1 MDVFRAPIH
10 TEHIS
15 MVPQQEDKRPKTR
28 SGYLVHEAYSCYEK
42 ALGEVGT
49 AASGKALHFAADI
62 VCSGGLDIW
71 IRGAYSYAV
80 QHIGLANPRIFVY
93 MRQRILE
100 LDKRAA
106 ALPQESFY
114 SHPEVQS
121 NIAECVLVLQLCPK
135 RAKLV
140 WPKIDANTKRPGWL
154 RGVAGSPETRV
165 TRVVWNSEA
174 DTPPLYLVSNE
185 LCKAV
190 QDGAQERA
198 LFWIRWTM
206 EEDTRIRKETK
217 GSGMSTKERGG
228 ATASGRAKTE
238 AGHFLAS
245 VLYEIYKELGSKNLI
260 RMNEEFSEL
269 YRLWRG
275 GEMRMAANLR
285 RDCLGL
291 MAIICCEVP
300 RWKVPAAPSL
310 VADPVRLSR
319 AVSQCGSFFNEV
331 LANPMAA
338 EKQIKASMT
347 KAAKQR
353 KAKALT
359 DREKKELTMEDKF
372 SEYDAVMEA
381 YLNKF

>member
-1 MDVFRAPIH
+1 MEVYRAPIH
-10 TEHIS
+10 TNEI
-15 MVPQQEDKRPKTR
+15 VIGEEPDRRPKTR
-28 SGYLVHEAYSCYEK
+28 SGYLVPEAYACYEK
-42 ALGEVGT
+42 SLGEVGIS
-49 AASGKALHFAADI
+49 ASGKAIHFAADI

-93 MRQRILE
+93 LKQRISE
-100 LDKRAA
+100 LDKKAA
-106 ALPQESFY
+106 SLPQESFY

-121 NIAECVLVLQLCPK
+121 NISECVLVLQLCPK

-140 WPKIDANTKRPGWL
+140 WPKIDENTKRHGWL

-165 TRVVWNSEA
+165 TRTVWSSES

-190 QDGAQERA
+190 QDGAVERA
-198 LFWIRWTM
+198 LFWIRWVM
-206 EEDTRIRKETK
+206 EEDARVRKETK
-217 GSGMSTKERGG
+217 GHGLTTKERGS
-228 ATASGRAKTE
+228 AVTSQKLRSE
-238 AGHFLAS
+238 AGHFVAAVLA
-245 VLYEIYKELGSKNLI
+245 EIYKELASKSMI
-260 RMNEEFSEL
+260 RMNEEFNEL

-275 GEMRMAANLR
+275 GESRMATKLR

-291 MAIICCEVP
+291 MCMICCEVP

-310 VADPVRLSR
+310 VADPLRLSR

-331 LANPMAA
+331 LANSMAPA
-338 EKQIKASMT
+338 AQLKPNMMKAT
-347 KAAKQR
+347 KSR
-353 KAKALT
+353 KSKALS
-359 DREKKELTMEDKF
+359 EKEQKELTMEEKF
-372 SEYDAVMEA
+372 SEYDAAMEA

>member
-10 TEHIS
+10 TEQID
-15 MVPQQEDKRPKTR
+15 MTKEIDKRPKTR
-28 SGYLVHEAYSCYEK
+28 SGYLVPDGYSCYEK

-49 AASGKALHFAADI
+49 SASGKALHFAADI

-80 QHIGLANPRIFVY
+80 QKIGLANPRIFVY
-93 MRQRILE
+93 LRQRITE

-106 ALPQESFY
+106 SLPQESFY
-114 SHPEVQS
+114 SHPEVQN

-140 WPKIDANTKRPGWL
+140 WPKIDENTKRPGWL

-165 TRVVWNSEA
+165 TRVVWNSDA

-185 LCKAV
+185 LCKAI
-190 QDGAQERA
+190 QDGSQERA
-198 LFWIRWTM
+198 LFWIRWVM
-206 EEDTRIRKETK
+206 EEDSRIRKETK
-217 GSGMSTKERGG
+217 GHGLSTKERGG
-228 ATASGRAKTE
+228 ATGSGKAKTE
-238 AGHFLAS
+238 AGHFVAA
-245 VLYEIYKELGSKNLI
+245 VLYEIYKELASKNLI

-275 GEMRMAANLR
+275 GELRMATKLR

-310 VADPVRLSR
+310 VQDPIRLSR
-319 AVSQCGSFFNEV
+319 AVAQSSSFFNEV
-331 LANPMAA
+331 LANPMAV
-338 EKQIKASMT
+338 ENQIKASMT
-347 KAAKQR
+347 KAVKNR
-353 KAKALT
+353 IKKLS
-359 DREKKELTMEDKF
+359 DKDKKELTMEEKF
-372 SEYDAVMEA
+372 SEYDAAMEA
-381 YLNKF
+381 YLKKF

>member
-10 TEHIS
+10 TEQIK
-15 MVPQQEDKRPKTR
+15 MGQEPDKRPKTR

-49 AASGKALHFAADI
+49 SASGKALHFAADI
-62 VCSGGLDIW
+62 VCSGGIDIW

-93 MRQRILE
+93 LRQRILE

-106 ALPQESFY
+106 SLPQESFY

-135 RAKLV
+135 RAKIV
-140 WPKIDANTKRPGWL
+140 WPKIDENTKRQGWL

-165 TRVVWNSEA
+165 TRVVWSSEA
-174 DTPPLYLVSNE
+174 DTPHLYLVSNE
-185 LCKAV
+185 LCKAI

-198 LFWIRWTM
+198 LFWVRWVM
-206 EEDTRIRKETK
+206 EEDTRMRKDTK
-217 GSGMSTKERGG
+217 GQGLSTKDRGG
-228 ATASGRAKTE
+228 GTGKAKTD
-238 AGHFLAS
+238 AGHFVAA
-245 VLYEIYKELGSKNLI
+245 VLYEIYKELASKNLI

-269 YRLWRG
+269 FRLWRG
-275 GEMRMAANLR
+275 GEMRMAAKLR

-331 LANPMAA
+331 LANTMAPGN
-338 EKQIKASMT
+338 QIKPSMT
-347 KAAKQR
+347 KAAKKR
-353 KAKALT
+353 TAALNEK
-359 DREKKELTMEDKF
+359 EKKELTTEDKF

>member
-10 TEHIS
+10 TEQIK
-15 MVPQQEDKRPKTR
+15 MGQEPDKRPKTR

-49 AASGKALHFAADI
+49 SASGKALHFAADI
-62 VCSGGLDIW
+62 VCSGGIDIW

-93 MRQRILE
+93 LRQRILE

-106 ALPQESFY
+106 SLPQESFY

-135 RAKLV
+135 RAKIV
-140 WPKIDANTKRPGWL
+140 WPKIDENTKRQGWL

-165 TRVVWNSEA
+165 TRVVWSSEA
-174 DTPPLYLVSNE
+174 DTPHLYLVSNE
-185 LCKAV
+185 LCKAI

-198 LFWIRWTM
+198 LFWVRWVM
-206 EEDTRIRKETK
+206 EEDVRIRKETK
-217 GSGMSTKERGG
+217 GQGLSTKDRGG
-228 ATASGRAKTE
+228 GAGKAKTE
-238 AGHFLAS
+238 AGHFVAA
-245 VLYEIYKELGSKNLI
+245 VLYEIYKELASKNLI

-269 YRLWRG
+269 FRLWRG
-275 GEMRMAANLR
+275 GEMRMAAKLR

-331 LANPMAA
+331 LANTMAPGN
-338 EKQIKASMT
+338 QIKPSMT
-347 KAAKQR
+347 KAAKKR
-353 KAKALT
+353 TTALNEK
-359 DREKKELTMEDKF
+359 EKKELTMEDKF

>member
-10 TEHIS
+10 TEQID
-15 MVPQQEDKRPKTR
+15 MEKEVDKRPKTR
-28 SGYLVHEAYSCYEK
+28 SGYLVPDGYSCYEK

-49 AASGKALHFAADI
+49 SASGKALHFAADI

-71 IRGAYSYAV
+71 IRGAYSYAI
-80 QHIGLANPRIFVY
+80 QKIGLANPRIFVY
-93 MRQRILE
+93 LKQRITE
-100 LDKRAA
+100 LDKKAA

-114 SHPEVQS
+114 SHPEVQN

-140 WPKIDANTKRPGWL
+140 WPKIDENTKRPGWL

-165 TRVVWNSEA
+165 TRVVWASDA

-185 LCKAV
+185 LCKSI
-190 QDGAQERA
+190 QDGSQERA
-198 LFWIRWTM
+198 LFWIRWVM
-206 EEDTRIRKETK
+206 EEDARIRKQTK
-217 GSGMSTKERGG
+217 GHGLSTKERGG
-228 ATASGRAKTE
+228 ATASGKAKTE
-238 AGHFLAS
+238 AGHFVAA
-245 VLYEIYKELGSKNLI
+245 VLYEIYKELASKNLI

-275 GEMRMAANLR
+275 GEARMAAKLR

-310 VADPVRLSR
+310 VQDPVRLSR
-319 AVSQCGSFFNEV
+319 AVAQSSSFFNEV

-338 EKQIKASMT
+338 ENQIKASMT
-347 KAAKQR
+347 KAVKNR
-353 KAKALT
+353 IKKLS
-359 DREKKELTMEDKF
+359 DKEKKELTMEEKF
-372 SEYDAVMEA
+372 SEYDAAMEA
-381 YLNKF
+381 YLKKF

>member
-10 TEHIS
+10 TEHIV
-15 MVPQQEDKRPKTR
+15 MGQEPDKRPKTR
-28 SGYLVHEAYSCYEK
+28 SGYLVPEAYSCYEK

-49 AASGKALHFAADI
+49 SASGRALHFAADI
-62 VCSGGLDIW
+62 VCSGGIDIW

-80 QHIGLANPRIFVY
+80 QRIGLANPRIFVY
-93 MRQRILE
+93 LKQRISE

-106 ALPQESFY
+106 TLPQEQFY
-114 SHPEVQS
+114 SHPEVQN

-140 WPKIDANTKRPGWL
+140 WPKIDVNTKRPGWL
-154 RGVAGSPETRV
+154 RGVAGAPETRI
-165 TRVVWNSEA
+165 TRTIWTSDA

-185 LCKAV
+185 LCKAI
-190 QDGAQERA
+190 QEGSQERA
-198 LFWIRWTM
+198 LFWIRWVM
-206 EEDTRIRKETK
+206 EEDARIRKETK
-217 GSGMSTKERGG
+217 GHGLSTKERGG
-228 ATASGRAKTE
+228 ATSSGKAKSD
-238 AGHFLAS
+238 AGHFVAS
-245 VLYEIYKELGSKNLI
+245 VLYELYKELSTKNLI

-275 GEMRMAANLR
+275 SEVRMATNLR

-310 VADPVRLSR
+310 VADPIRLSR
-319 AVSQCGSFFNEV
+319 AVAQCGSFFNEV

-353 KAKALT
+353 TTAALS
-359 DREKKELTMEDKF
+359 EKEVKELSMEEKF
-372 SEYDAVMEA
+372 SEYDAAMEA
-381 YLNKF
+381 YLKKF